1 MAMFK
6 PTEIIIDDVVPRL
19 IAEYGRAFGDAEP
32 AHRDVI
38 NHVARQTLDKISRCD
53 ALYHD
58 LKHTLNVTLVMQ
70 ELLKGKQAIDGDVSP
85 RDWTHMVVAAL
96 CFAIG
101 FVRGAVPGD
110 ADGRYVIDAD
120 AQTVALPEGATSASL
135 MPWVA
140 DRSMRFVRTRF
151 AEHPV
156 LDAELLAQAIAGT
169 RLPIIAGTPVALEGW
184 AGLLRAAQILGMV
197 ADPNFPLKLVPLFL
211 ELKETGLH
219 EKLGYADA
227 ASLRARYPEL
237 FWSAFAPHLDRA
249 TRYLRETEDGRQW
262 LANMNAHLLTAER
275 HSSQ

>member
-6 PTEIIIDDVVPRL
+6 PTEIVIDDVVPRL
-19 IAEYGRAFGDAEP
+19 LGEYDRMFGDAEP
-32 AHRDVI
+32 AHRNVI
-38 NHVARQTLDKISRCD
+38 NHVGRQALEKISHSD

-58 LKHTLNVTLVMQ
+58 VKHALNVTLVMQ
-70 ELLKGKQAIDGDVSP
+70 EALKGKQAIDGDVSP
-85 RDWTHMVVAAL
+85 RDWTHMIVAAL

-110 ADGRYVIDAD
+110 ADGRYVVDVEGG
-120 AQTVALPEGATSASL
+120 TVTLAEGATCASL

-140 DRSMRFVRTRF
+140 DRSMRFVRLRF
-151 AEHPV
+151 ADHPV
-156 LDAELLAQAIAGT
+156 LDAELLAEAIAGT
-169 RLPIIAGTPVALEGW
+169 RLPILSSTPIAAEGW
-184 AGLLRAAQILGMV
+184 PGLLRAAQILGMV
-197 ADPNFPLKLVPLFL
+197 ADPNFMLKLVPLFL

-219 EKLGYADA
+219 ETLGFPDA
-227 ASLRARYPEL
+227 AALRARYPEL

-275 HSSQ
+275 HASQ

>member
-1 MAMFK
+1 MSMFK
-6 PTEIIIDDVVPRL
+6 PSEIVIDYAVPRL
-19 IAEYGRAFGDAEP
+19 IGEYDRMFGDAEA
-32 AHRDVI
+32 AHRNVI
-38 NHVARQTLDKISRCD
+38 NHVARQVLDKISRCD

-70 ELLKGKQAIDGDVSP
+70 EALKGKQAIDGDVSP

-101 FVRGAVPGD
+101 FSRGAIPGD
-110 ADGRYVIDAD
+110 GDGRYAIDD
-120 AQTVALPEGATSASL
+120 GDRTVTLPDGATSASL

-140 DRSMRFVRTRF
+140 DRSMRFVRARF

-156 LDAELLAQAIAGT
+156 LDAELLAHAISGT
-169 RLPIIAGTPVALEGW
+169 RLPILASTPISSEGW
-184 AGLLRAAQILGMV
+184 PGLLRAAQILGMV

-227 ASLRARYPEL
+227 AALRARYPEL

-262 LANMNAHLLTAER
+262 LANMNAHLMTAER
-275 HSSQ
+275 YTGH